1 MADEE
6 LRRRWRNWSGEQR
19 CRPLLIQR
27 PRTREG
33 LIADVI
39 AATRAGPPAQGGRL
53 GPLVQRG
60 RAHRRRH
67 ARPRPA
73 RPHPRSR
80 PLGAGSSRS
89 RPGITLH
96 ELNRRLDQLGLALEN
111 LGDIDRQTIAGS
123 ISTGTHGTGARFRNL
138 SSQVEAIE
146 IVTADGTLHAIDGG
160 DADLLRAARIGLGA
174 LGAIYSVTL
183 RTITNFRVDRTD
195 RPRPLGE
202 VLGDLDRIVADLDHF
217 EFYVFPHTETALCR
231 ESTRTQAPAQPPS
244 PASVYAQEVMV
255 ENWVAAAFV
264 QIARRV
270 PSATPALAR
279 LAAAGTG
286 KGRKLDASFRVYASE
301 RRVRFTEMEY
311 AIPREHA
318 REAVER
324 VLAVAARPELAVCFP
339 IEVRFVAGDDA
350 MLSPAHG
357 RDSAY
362 IAVHHDHR
370 GDWQPYFDAVA
381 AVMAD
386 YGGRPHWGKRHSL
399 SAIELAELYPRFE
412 EFKAIR
418 SRARPRWL
426 LRQPLPR
433 AGARPGRRHRR
444 TAPQEAPL
452 TPDAQR
458 NACPSPR

>member
-39 AATRAGPPAQGGRL
+39 AAHEQDRPLKVAGAGHSFSAAALTDGVMLDLGLLDRVLEVDRAGG
-53 GPLVQRG
+53 LVKVE
-60 RAHRRRH
+60 A
-67 ARPRPA
+67 
-73 RPHPRSR
+73 
-80 PLGAGSSRS
+80 
-89 RPGITLH
+89 GITLH

-146 IVTADGTLHAIDGG
+146 IVAADGTLHAIDGG
-160 DADLLRAARIGLGA
+160 DADLLRAARVGLGA

-183 RTITNFRVDRTD
+183 RTVTNFRVDRTD

-244 PASVYAQEVMV
+244 PTSVYAQEVMV

-270 PSATPALAR
+270 PSATPALSR

-301 RRVRFTEMEY
+301 RHVRFTEMEY

-324 VLAVAARPELAVCFP
+324 VLSVAARPELAVCFP

-370 GDWQPYFDAVA
+370 GDWQPYFDAIA

-399 SAIELAELYPRFE
+399 SAIALADLYPRFE

-418 SRARPRWL
+418 AELDPGGSFANPYL
-426 LRQPLPR
+426 EQVLGPV
-433 AGARPGRRHRR
+433 AVAAGRRRKKRR
-444 TAPQEAPL
+444 
-452 TPDAQR
+452 
-458 NACPSPR
+458 